1 MKTVNELS
9 QEIIGEFREQQKSR
23 LQRTFV
29 GGTDAA
35 SAKANGK
42 FFFIK
47 RFHFQN
53 FPLES
58 FIPCCIVCV
67 QFFPLVF
74 LLC

>member
-9 QEIIGEFREQQKSR
+9 QEIIGEFRERQKSR

-42 FFFIK
+42 
-47 RFHFQN
+47 
-53 FPLES
+53 L
-58 FIPCCIVCV
+58 
-67 QFFPLVF
+67 F
-74 LLC
+74 L